1 MSSRRVAK
9 VAEAVREQVSTSILF
24 DLKDPRVKHVT
35 VTRVEASP
43 DLRSAK
49 VYISVMGDEK
59 TQRLTLRGLESARG
73 FLQAK
78 LAERVQLRYTPILRF
93 QLDDGVKRSIE
104 ASRLLREVLPPAPVD
119 DELETEED
127 LETDEEFSD
136 DSDAEEQESAENH
149 LLLDEHSPFE
159 EHALLEE
166 HSAGPVRPALPISK
180 TPYERPTE
188 NHDG

>member
-49 VYISVMGDEK
+49 VYISVMGDE
-59 TQRLTLRGLESARG
+59 TAQRLTLRGLESARG

-104 ASRLLREVLPPAPVD
+104 ASRLLREVLPPSSLDSLSSIEEPSSVEEEFG
-119 DELETEED
+119 DEE
-127 LETDEEFSD
+127 EEFSD
-136 DSDAEEQESAENH
+136 
-149 LLLDEHSPFE
+149 SPASE
-159 EHALLEE
+159 EHLSSEERPLFEE
-166 HSAGPVRPALPISK
+166 HSAGPVGPALPISK